1 MSLAAEIAFA
11 QVAAALGGPAILL
24 SAEGVGSPLAA
35 ASAAPLARAALR
47 PACGLRRAPSLWL
60 PPILWTGAAPPGA
73 WLLVDARSGE
83 AALRAAPADALR
95 GFGAPGGMAPAYLDP
110 ETGEGIWFSPRAAKA
125 CAGLP
130 PPEAD
135 EYDALRAF
143 VGKGLAGLRHSPL
156 RAEALLDPLLALDS
170 LDERQRDEALGAG
183 RPVFAEDGVA
193 RLAIPALGSGRTFG
207 VTVSGLPPGAPDPLV
222 LTPGLPA
229 TAERAGPLWR
239 LRAAPRERGEAAR
252 LALSAPGLPGA
263 EISELWT
270 EAQRA
275 RRAGEI
281 WEEAERIAAADS
293 E

>member
-11 QVAAALGGPAILL
+11 RVAAALGGPAILL

-47 PACGLRRAPSLWL
+47 PACGLRRAPALWL
-60 PPILWTGAAPPGA
+60 PPLLWTGEAPPGA
-73 WLLVDARSGE
+73 WLLVDARGVE
-83 AALRAAPADALR
+83 PALRAAPADALR
-95 GFGAPGGMAPAYLDP
+95 ALGAPEGMAAAFLDP
-110 ETGEGIWFSPRAAKA
+110 ETGEGIWLSPRAADR
-125 CAGLP
+125 CADLP

-135 EYDALRAF
+135 ELDALRAF
-143 VGKGLAGLRHSPL
+143 IGAGLLGLRHRPL
-156 RAEALLDPLLALDS
+156 RAEALLDPLLALDEP
-170 LDERQRDEALGAG
+170 DERQRDEALGAG
-183 RPVFAEDGVA
+183 RAVFAEDGSA
-193 RLAIPALGSGRTFG
+193 RLAIPALGSGRGFG

-229 TAERAGPLWR
+229 TAERAGPVWR

-270 EAQRA
+270 EARRA
-275 RRAGEI
+275 RRPGEI
-281 WEEAERIAAADS
+281 WEEAERIAAADA